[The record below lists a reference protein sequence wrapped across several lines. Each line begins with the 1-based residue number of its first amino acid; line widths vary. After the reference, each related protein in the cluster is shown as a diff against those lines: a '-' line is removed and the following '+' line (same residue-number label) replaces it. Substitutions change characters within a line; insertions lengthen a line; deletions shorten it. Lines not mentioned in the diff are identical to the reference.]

1 MNPITDEKLFFSLY
15 YDEIAVNEAIQAPR
29 DRGDYVM
36 ATDNHILIKVDK
48 SLLKGEYQEAKK
60 PNLAPIIENGNIR
73 LTLSQLEEALSKCPQ
88 EEEEEEVAPA
98 IPCRHCD
105 GEGTVEW
112 EFEDKDL
119 HTHYQTD
126 ECPICKGS
134 GNEREAI
141 VRKTGRSFPEYNIPI
156 LVDGVILNAYY
167 IGAIVETMKQ
177 LGISEI
183 RHTGIYKDAIA
194 NVFRIAEGITVIL
207 MPMMSY
213 GEAVAS
219 VNGEEKKR

>member
-1 MNPITDEKLFFSLY
+1 MNPIKDEKLFFSPY
-15 YDEIAVNEAIQAPR
+15 YDEIVVNEVIQAPR
-29 DRGDYVM
+29 DRGEFVM

-48 SLLKGEYQEAKK
+48 SLLKGEYQKAKK

-73 LTLSQLEEALSKCPQ
+73 LTLAQLEEALSKCPQ

-105 GEGTVEW
+105 GKGMVEW

-126 ECPICKGS
+126 ECPLCKGS

-156 LVDGVILNAYY
+156 LIDGVILNAYY

-207 MPMMSY
+207 MPMMSHGDY
-213 GEAVAS
+213 VTS
-219 VNGEEKKR
+219 VKGKEVKQ

>member
-1 MNPITDEKLFFSLY
+1 MNPITDEKVFFSPY
-15 YDEIAVNEAIQAPR
+15 FDEIAVNEAIQAPR
-29 DRGDYVM
+29 DRGEYVM

-48 SLLKGEYQEAKK
+48 SLLKGKYRKAKK
-60 PNLAPIIENGNIR
+60 PNLAPIVENSNIR

-88 EEEEEEVAPA
+88 EEEEEEISPA

-112 EFEDKDL
+112 EFEDKDR

-126 ECPICKGS
+126 ECPICKGT
-134 GNEREAI
+134 GKEREAI
-141 VRKTGRSFPEYNIPI
+141 TRKTGRSFPEYNVPI
-156 LVDGVILNAYY
+156 ELDGVIMNAYY

-183 RHTGIYKDAIA
+183 RHTGIYKDALP
-194 NVFRIAEGITVIL
+194 NLFRIAEGITVIL
-207 MPMMSY
+207 MPIMSY
-213 GEAVAS
+213 GDYVTS
-219 VNGEEKKR
+219 IKGEEVKR

>member
-1 MNPITDEKLFFSLY
+1 MNPIKDEKLFFSPY
-15 YDEIAVNEAIQAPR
+15 YDEIAVNEVIQAPR
-29 DRGDYVM
+29 DRGEFVM

-48 SLLKGEYQEAKK
+48 SLLKGEYQKAKK

-73 LTLSQLEEALSKCPQ
+73 LTLAQLEEALSKCPQ

-105 GEGTVEW
+105 GKGMVEW

-126 ECPICKGS
+126 ECPLCKGS

-156 LVDGVILNAYY
+156 LIDGVILNAYY

-183 RHTGIYKDAIA
+183 RHTGIYKDAIP

-213 GEAVAS
+213 GDYVTS
-219 VNGEEKKR
+219 IKGEEVKQ

>member
-1 MNPITDEKLFFSLY
+1 MNPIKDEKLFFSPY
-15 YDEIAVNEAIQAPR
+15 YDEIAVNEVIQAPR
-29 DRGDYVM
+29 DRGEFVM

-48 SLLKGEYQEAKK
+48 SLLKGEYQKAKK

-73 LTLSQLEEALSKCPQ
+73 LTLAQLEEALSKCPQ

-105 GEGTVEW
+105 GKGMVEW

-126 ECPICKGS
+126 ECPLCKGS

-156 LVDGVILNAYY
+156 LIDGVILNAYY

-207 MPMMSY
+207 MPMMSHGDY
-213 GEAVAS
+213 VTS
-219 VNGEEKKR
+219 VKGKEVKQ